1 VLEPSQP
8 QRTAVADQRVG
19 FGYDAHRFGG
29 PGPVILCGVPVDHD
43 SGVLATS
50 DGDVAAHAVCDA
62 VLGAAAIGDLGTFFP
77 SNDPQWHGVRSM
89 DLVAKCVTMVFDRGY
104 DISNVD
110 LTIVAKN
117 VMVAPHRDDMKAE
130 LARAVR
136 LAPMNVSVKAT
147 TTDGLGWIG
156 AGEGLA
162 AFAVVNLTR

>member
-1 VLEPSQP
+1 
-8 QRTAVADQRVG
+8 
-19 FGYDAHRFGG
+19 
-29 PGPVILCGVPVDHD
+29 
-43 SGVLATS
+43 
-50 DGDVAAHAVCDA
+50 
-62 VLGAAAIGDLGTFFP
+62 
-77 SNDPQWHGVRSM
+77 M

-110 LTIVAKN
+110 LTIVAQN